1 MRYRLY
7 EIRAGRISDQPIMVD
22 ADTDQAAIEKA
33 KKLLVRYDGELW
45 YNARLV
51 ARLSG
56 GADVPR

>member
-1 MRYRLY
+1 VRYRLY
-7 EIRAGRISDQPIMVD
+7 EIRAGRLSNEPITVE

-33 KKLLVRYDGELW
+33 SKLLVRYDGELW

>member
-1 MRYRLY
+1 
-7 EIRAGRISDQPIMVD
+7 MVD